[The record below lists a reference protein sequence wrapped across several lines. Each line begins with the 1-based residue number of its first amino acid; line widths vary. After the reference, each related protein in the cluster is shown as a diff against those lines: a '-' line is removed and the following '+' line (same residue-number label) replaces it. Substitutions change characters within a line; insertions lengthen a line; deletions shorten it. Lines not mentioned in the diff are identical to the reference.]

1 MLRPPKRLK
10 GWHFERSKALPKE
23 DGLTDPVST
32 SIPLCNRLLEL
43 WSLGKLSATQVAEI
57 GHLAML
63 EGCKSPE
70 ITSLAKCGNFGQ
82 NKGNAHRD
90 MVAHF
95 CKGIQISDP
104 MPIAVDVLDQNT
116 RKTTKEG
123 AMLYLPHL
131 MFSKLA
137 QHYPSEFE
145 KLFCFKETA
154 AFWQGVEKVRDPKLA
169 PPLTTLDK
177 RVIQPTKTCPIFI
190 HGDGVEYQTMD
201 SLMTW
206 SWGSMLSKQDS
217 LASHLLLVA
226 FPKCCSVAT
235 TWGPLHDWI
244 SWSFDALLKGKH
256 PSKDPYGE
264 ALPMPLSSLADQPL
278 TPGNHR
284 CWIWSIQGDQEFFS
298 NTLSLPHW
306 QNKFPCH
313 ECDGQKPSFKGKEC
327 PEGKSVKLLREEQQ
341 RYVYVTPDQAL
352 LDKRSSHPL
361 FSIPGVTTAVV
372 RGDSLHILYS
382 RGVGSHLAGSLLHY
396 LCFFDGV
403 KARQKIHQTR
413 DSKQSLVESRSFMCN
428 IM

>member
-10 GWHFERSKALPKE
+10 GWHFERPKALPKE

-32 SIPLCNRLLEL
+32 SSPLCNRLLEL

-95 CKGIQISDP
+95 CKGIQICDP
-104 MPIAVDVLDQNT
+104 MPTAVDVLDQNT
-116 RKTTKEG
+116 RKTTKED

-154 AFWQGVEKVRDPKLA
+154 AFWQGMEKVRDPKLA

-190 HGDGVEYQTMD
+190 HGDGVEYQTRD

-235 TWGPLHDWI
+235 TLGP
-244 SWSFDALLKGKH
+244 
-256 PSKDPYGE
+256 
-264 ALPMPLSSLADQPL
+264 SS
-278 TPGNHR
+278 
-284 CWIWSIQGDQEFFS
+284 
-298 NTLSLPHW
+298 
-306 QNKFPCH
+306 
-313 ECDGQKPSFKGKEC
+313 
-327 PEGKSVKLLREEQQ
+327 
-341 RYVYVTPDQAL
+341 
-352 LDKRSSHPL
+352 
-361 FSIPGVTTAVV
+361 
-372 RGDSLHILYS
+372 
-382 RGVGSHLAGSLLHY
+382 
-396 LCFFDGV
+396 
-403 KARQKIHQTR
+403 
-413 DSKQSLVESRSFMCN
+413 
-428 IM
+428 